1 MKHNSPAFFVNNHFD
16 NYIKWAIL
24 KEAQNKNLVGNPMEA
39 DEYNKYLSASLEDV
53 QKLFPDIYTD
63 IVENGKQVFSLAQ
76 MKHTFQE
83 GFQLSGY
90 MCRTNQMSRYVFMDE
105 EDYKDSKYEKDWEN
119 RYNDCIDKDTV
130 NKYNWL

>member
-63 IVENGKQVFSLAQ
+63 IVENGKHVFSLSQ

-90 MCRTNQMSRYVFMDE
+90 MCRTNQIRQYVFMDE
-105 EDYKDSKYEKDWEN
+105 EDYKGSKYEKEWEN
-119 RYNDCIDKDTV
+119 KYEDCEDKDTV
-130 NKYNWL
+130 NRYNWM

>member
-1 MKHNSPAFFVNNHFD
+1 MKHNSPASFVNNHFD

-90 MCRTNQMSRYVFMDE
+90 MCRTNQMRQYVFMDE
-105 EDYKDSKYEKDWEN
+105 EDYKGSKYEKEWEN
-119 RYNDCIDKDTV
+119 KYEDCEDKDTV
-130 NKYNWL
+130 NRYNWM

>member
-1 MKHNSPAFFVNNHFD
+1 MKHNSPASFVNNHFD

-90 MCRTNQMSRYVFMDE
+90 MCRTNQMRQYVFMDE
-105 EDYKDSKYEKDWEN
+105 EDYKGSKYEKEWEN
-119 RYNDCIDKDTV
+119 KYNDCEDKDTV
-130 NKYNWL
+130 NRYNWM

>member
-1 MKHNSPAFFVNNHFD
+1 MKHNSPASFVNNHFD

-39 DEYNKYLSASLEDV
+39 DEYNKYFSASLEDV

-90 MCRTNQMSRYVFMDE
+90 MCRTNQMRQYVFMDE
-105 EDYKDSKYEKDWEN
+105 EDYKGSKYEKEWEN
-119 RYNDCIDKDTV
+119 KYEDCEDKDTV
-130 NKYNWL
+130 NRYNWM